1 MYIYIYIISYHIYIY
16 SYIYI
21 VSSKNSRP
29 PVCFR
34 APPAEPK
41 ATEEIQ
47 PNCGPGFINGLVQG
61 TSKTE
66 TIDFSHEIWGFP
78 GFFFPT
84 NPLRM

>member
-1 MYIYIYIISYHIYIY
+1 M
-16 SYIYI
+16 
-21 VSSKNSRP
+21 
-29 PVCFR
+29 CFR

-78 GFFFPT
+78 GFFP
-84 NPLRM
+84 NQSIENVYGSWREDVYIYM

>member
-1 MYIYIYIISYHIYIY
+1 M
-16 SYIYI
+16 YI

-29 PVCFR
+29 PMCFR

-47 PNCGPGFINGLVQG
+47 PNCGPG
-61 TSKTE
+61 TE

-78 GFFFPT
+78 GFFP
-84 NPLRM
+84 NQSIENVNGS